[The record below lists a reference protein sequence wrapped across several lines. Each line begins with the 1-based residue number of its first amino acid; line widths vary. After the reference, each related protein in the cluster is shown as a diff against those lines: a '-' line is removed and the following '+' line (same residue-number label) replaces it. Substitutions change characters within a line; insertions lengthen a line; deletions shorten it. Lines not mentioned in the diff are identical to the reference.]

1 MIYCEYFCTTASS
14 LFMSVFWIGSEI
26 QEILLGNKRE
36 RYNSFPQQPKWNKWP
51 ICAHCCLGF
60 TLIIYKYNYRYK
72 VSLSKHMRIHFYF
85 VVVS

>member
-1 MIYCEYFCTTASS
+1 MICCEYFCTTASS

-26 QEILLGNKRE
+26 QEILLGIKRE

-51 ICAHCCLGF
+51 ICAHCCLAF
-60 TLIIYKYNYRYK
+60 TLIYK